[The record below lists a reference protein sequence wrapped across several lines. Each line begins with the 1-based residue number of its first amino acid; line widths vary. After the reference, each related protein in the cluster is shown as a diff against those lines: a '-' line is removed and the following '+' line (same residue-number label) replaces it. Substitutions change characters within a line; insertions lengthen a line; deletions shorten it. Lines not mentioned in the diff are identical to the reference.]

1 MTMRVMHLELG
12 RHLYGGAKQVE
23 YLIKAI
29 AAQSN
34 VVEQHL
40 VCAEGSDIAA
50 LRLNNCETHALPYA
64 GEPDMSILWRLAGL
78 IRVLQPDILHVHS
91 RRGADLWGAIIAR
104 YTGIPAICT
113 RRVDN
118 PESAINRLKYAQ
130 YQAVISISE
139 GVRNV
144 VSQRCPASV
153 FQQVIHSSVD
163 LSEFHYAADPDWF
176 RRQYDIPEGYRV
188 LANFAQLIERKG
200 QRDIIAAMQRVVA
213 RQPNTLCLLF
223 GKGSLADNY
232 QLQIDQAGITDN
244 VRLCGFTEQVARIL
258 PNIDLLV
265 HPAHAEGLG
274 VILLQAGACK
284 VPVIASPS
292 GGIPEII
299 KHEKTGWLTPAG
311 DSDKLASA
319 ICSALDNNALRHA
332 YGKSLQKYVTTHFS
346 TEAMAKGYLSLY
358 QQIKG

>member
-1 MTMRVMHLELG
+1 MRIMHLELG

-29 AAQSN
+29 AVQSN
-34 VVEQHL
+34 AVEQHL

-50 LRLNNCETHALPYA
+50 LRLSDCETHALPYA
-64 GEPDMSILWRLAGL
+64 GEPDISILWRLAGL
-78 IRVLQPDILHVHS
+78 VRALQPDILHVHS

-118 PESAINRLKYAQ
+118 PESAISRLKYAR
-130 YQAVISISE
+130 YKAVISISE
-139 GVRNV
+139 GVQKV
-144 VSQRCPASV
+144 VAQRCPASV

-176 RRQYDIPEGYRV
+176 RRTLAIPEGYRV

-200 QRDIIAAMQRVVA
+200 QQDIIAAMKQVVA
-213 RQPNTLCLLF
+213 KQPNTLCLLF
-223 GKGSLADNY
+223 GKGSLADDY
-232 QLQIDQAGITDN
+232 QLHIDQAGISDN
-244 VRLCGFTEQVARIL
+244 VRLCGFTEQVSRIL

-311 DSDKLASA
+311 DSDKLATA
-319 ICSALDNNALRHA
+319 ICSALDNDDLRHA
-332 YGKSLQKYVTTHFS
+332 LSEALLNHVSTHFS

-358 QQIKG
+358 QHIKG

>member
-1 MTMRVMHLELG
+1 MRVMHLELG

-23 YLIKAI
+23 YLIKTI
-29 AAQSN
+29 AVQSN
-34 VVEQHL
+34 TVEQHL

-50 LRLNNCETHALPYA
+50 LGLSECETHALPYA
-64 GEPDMSILWRLAGL
+64 GEPDISILWRLAGL
-78 IRVLQPDILHVHS
+78 VRALQPDVIHVHS

-118 PESAINRLKYAQ
+118 PKSAISCLKYAQ
-130 YQAVISISE
+130 YKAVISISE
-139 GVRNV
+139 GVRKV
-144 VSQRCPASV
+144 VSRRCPASV

-176 RRQYDIPEGYRV
+176 RNKFAIPEGYQV
-188 LANFAQLIERKG
+188 LANFAQMIERKG
-200 QRDIIAAMQRVVA
+200 QRDIIAAMKRVVVK
-213 RQPNTLCLLF
+213 QPATICLLF
-223 GKGSLADNY
+223 GKGSLADDY
-232 QLQIDQAGITDN
+232 QRQIDLAGLSDN

-311 DSDKLASA
+311 DSEKLAAA
-319 ICSALDNNALRHA
+319 ICTALDNDTLRHN
-332 YGKSLQKYVTTHFS
+332 YGDSLFEHVSTHFS
-346 TEAMAKGYLSLY
+346 TNAMANGYLSLY

>member
-1 MTMRVMHLELG
+1 MRVMHLELG

-29 AAQSN
+29 AVQSN
-34 VVEQHL
+34 AVEQYL

-50 LRLNNCETHALPYA
+50 LRLSDCETHALPYA
-64 GEPDMSILWRLAGL
+64 GEPDISILWRLAGL
-78 IRVLQPDILHVHS
+78 VRASQPDILHVHS
-91 RRGADLWGAIIAR
+91 RRGADLWGAMIAR
-104 YTGIPAICT
+104 HTGVPAICT

-118 PESAINRLKYAQ
+118 PESAISRLKYAQ

-139 GVRNV
+139 GVRKV
-144 VSQRCPASV
+144 VSQRCPPSV
-153 FQQVIHSSVD
+153 YQQVIHSSVD

-176 RRQYDIPEGYRV
+176 RNKFAIPEGYQV

-200 QRDIIAAMQRVVA
+200 QRDIIAAMKRVVA
-213 RQPNTLCLLF
+213 KQPNTLCLLF
-223 GKGSLADNY
+223 GKGSLADDY
-232 QLQIDQAGITDN
+232 QLQIDQAGLTDN
-244 VRLCGFTEQVARIL
+244 VRLCGFTKQVARIL

-311 DSDKLASA
+311 DSDKLATA
-319 ICSALDNNALRHA
+319 IYSALNNNAVRCA
-332 YGKSLQKYVTTHFS
+332 YGKSLFQHVSTHFS
-346 TEAMAKGYLSLY
+346 TDAMAKRYLSLY
-358 QQIKG
+358 QQIKR